1 MVLASYLDRSG
12 VKARLCRGSPGAAGR
27 TRPMTRPL
35 WSMGPAFHFCLHVD
49 LLYVLIVKDVVA
61 TKDRR
66 TKGTESK
73 SPTII
78 SLFKKF

>member
-35 WSMGPAFHFCLHVD
+35 WSVGPAFHFCLHVD
-49 LLYVLIVKDVVA
+49 LLYVRIVQDVVA
-61 TKDRR
+61 

-73 SPTII
+73 SPTIT

>member
-1 MVLASYLDRSG
+1 
-12 VKARLCRGSPGAAGR
+12 
-27 TRPMTRPL
+27 MTRPL
-35 WSMGPAFHFCLHVD
+35 WSVGPAFHFRLHVD